1 MDQST
6 TKGNHVSSNDYIFQA
21 NAKVGNHLINIVG
34 VSQEEFQQNL
44 EWVTTNAAG
53 IVSALV
59 ALEGAYQVKPL
70 TPHVAETQVTNGA
83 PGQWA
88 DRSHAQGQQQA
99 YQQPAVQQAPPNQA
113 PVPSCQ
119 HGAMRLVPGGISKAG
134 NSYKGFYGCTGP
146 RESQCKSVNA

>member
-1 MDQST
+1 L
-6 TKGNHVSSNDYIFQA
+6 SSNDYIFQA

-44 EWVTTNAAG
+44 QWVTTNAAG
-53 IVSALV
+53 IVSTLA
-59 ALEGAYQVKPL
+59 ALEAAYTAKPL
-70 TPHVAETQVTNGA
+70 APHVADVQVTNTA

-88 DRSHAQGQQQA
+88 DRSYAQGAQQPQQA

-134 NSYKGFYGCTGP
+134 NSYKGFYSCTQP
-146 RESQCKSVNA
+146 RESQCKSVNS

>member
-53 IVSALV
+53 IVSTLA
-59 ALEGAYQVKPL
+59 ALEAAYTVKPL
-70 TPHVAETQVTNGA
+70 APNVVATQVTNTA

-88 DRSHAQGQQQA
+88 DRSYTQGAQQQPQQG
-99 YQQPAVQQAPPNQA
+99 YQQPAVQQAPPNQG
-113 PVPSCQ
+113 PVLSLI
-119 HGAMRLVPGGISKAG
+119 HI
-134 NSYKGFYGCTGP
+134 
-146 RESQCKSVNA
+146 